1 MNKAKLYT
9 ERYIKWRKR
18 KDNMQVVKER
28 IKTVR
33 DKEGR
38 RETCEEQLRRMC
50 KSIADGIT
58 NPVTSNDEQEDGSVK
73 QHGGAHA
80 WMEGTYDIRY
90 YVDSSKRYL
99 GAEIMCAGGGPTIWV
114 NTYTKYVE
122 GYWGGDKVLEPFIDN
137 LGLDDYCEEMY
148 GH

>member
-1 MNKAKLYT
+1 MGSEN
-9 ERYIKWRKR
+9 RKVR
-18 KDNMQVVKER
+18 KK
-28 IKTVR
+28 KP
-33 DKEGR
+33 
-38 RETCEEQLRRMC
+38 ETCEQQLRRMC
-50 KSIADGIT
+50 KNIADGISDPQQIT
-58 NPVTSNDEQEDGSVK
+58 DEETGEK
-73 QHGGAHA
+73 RTETAHD

-99 GAEIMCAGGGPTIWV
+99 GAEIMVAGGGPIIWV

-148 GH
+148 GY